1 MGKEELTER
10 GADETVIEGVNW
22 SINVI
27 ASIMARTV
35 EQGSTPILMAALNN
49 NVKELK
55 KCLASQPRGSRAKA
69 MLNANQVGNET
80 TTNSTGKGG
89 YVANDAASDAASAK

>member
-1 MGKEELTER
+1 MKEELTER
-10 GADETVIEGVNW
+10 GAEETVIEGVNW

-49 NVKELK
+49 NVKQLK

-69 MLNANQVGNET
+69 MLNANQVGNES
-80 TTNSTGKGG
+80 TNATGSGG
-89 YVANDAASDAASAK
+89 YGANDAASDAASAK